1 MRAIQKFLPNPR
13 HTEIHRIFV
22 KAEPGIAWSAARHF
36 DMSDIFWI
44 RLLFDIRTLPNVL
57 AEQSGSS
64 MKHGLGIDEI
74 TKSDTG
80 FIMLEENRGREVVI
94 GSIGKFWHLKIPFE
108 KVTPEKYCAFEEKGF
123 GKIAWGIAVEPF
135 LDGSTITIELRT
147 SATDDAS
154 WKKLRRYYGIIGI
167 GSKLI
172 RASVVANLEAKL
184 GKMQL
189 PEDEDRPLP
198 GDGIIAGAKH
208 QLTFHRDVEAPVSLV
223 WRYMMQLGCD
233 RAGWYSIDSL
243 DHGGVPS
250 TDHLVP
256 GWESRQV
263 GDKLSATLKGDEFF
277 NVYDIEFEKH
287 FIIGGQTQRAGGP
300 FAMTWAFILEPIGD
314 DATRLITRA
323 RMKSSPKWVD
333 FAMGEIVYPPVHGLM
348 SRVQLYNIKKLA
360 ERDARSRR
368 YEPSTL
374 ASP

>member
-22 KAEPGIAWSAARHF
+22 NAKPDVAWDAARHF
-36 DMSDIFWI
+36 DMSDILWI
-44 RLLFDIRTLPNVL
+44 RLLFDIRTLPNVFG
-57 AEQSGSS
+57 EQPRSRR
-64 MKHGLGIDEI
+64 HGLGVDDI

-80 FIMLEENRGREVVI
+80 FIILQENPGREVVI

-108 KVTPEKYCAFEEKGF
+108 KVTPEKYCVFQRPGF

-135 LDGSTITIELRT
+135 LDGSTIAIELRT
-147 SATDDAS
+147 SATDDVS
-154 WKKLRRYYGIIGI
+154 WKKLRRYYGFIGI

-172 RASVVANLEAKL
+172 RASVVRNLEAKL

-189 PEDEDRPLP
+189 PENESSALP
-198 GDGIIAGAKH
+198 GDDIIADAKH
-208 QLTFHRDVEAPVSLV
+208 QLTFRQDVEAPVSVV
-223 WRYMMQLGCD
+223 WSYLMQVGCD

-250 TDHLVP
+250 IDHLVE
-256 GWESRQV
+256 GWERRQV
-263 GDKLSATLKGDEFF
+263 GDKLSATLRGDEFF
-277 NVYDIEFEKH
+277 NVYDVELEKH

-323 RMKSSPKWVD
+323 RMKSSPKWLEL
-333 FAMGEIVYPPVHGLM
+333 AMGKIVYPPVHGLM
-348 SRVQLYNIKKLA
+348 SRVQLNNIRKLA

-368 YEPSTL
+368 PEPSTIVL
-374 ASP
+374 P